1 MTRFTFQRA
10 CRHCGSNMDRI
21 KRMKWHRVL
30 SKFIPVIHT
39 ECCNQRYLI
48 YFPEA
53 DYKSTSKTQSPTVP
67 LRD

>member
-1 MTRFTFQRA
+1 
-10 CRHCGSNMDRI
+10 
-21 KRMKWHRVL
+21 MKWHRVL

-53 DYKSTSKTQSPTVP
+53 DYKSTSKTESPTVP